1 MLNPFII
8 VHVCHR
14 LKACC
19 LPHQEW
25 DVFPEQLRETLH
37 WMVVR
42 GLSDC
47 RFGCYVSLQ
56 SLPFK
61 VLGGFPV

>member
-14 LKACC
+14 LEACC
-19 LPHQEW
+19 LPHREW
-25 DVFPEQLRETLH
+25 SVFPEQLRETLH
-37 WMVVR
+37 RMVVR

-47 RFGCYVSLQ
+47 RLVVT

-61 VLGGFPV
+61 VPEGFPV